1 MWPDIYCPIVCGHWH
16 SIKRC
21 RPFAFGRALFHLA
34 QRRGFLS
41 NRKSDAKEDK
51 ESGDVKAGIA
61 ELWKAMQ
68 ETNAR
73 TLGEYFSRLD
83 PEEQRIR
90 KRWTARQMYL
100 DEFEKVWAAQSPH
113 HPSLTAEWK
122 ERIHDAIFHQR
133 PLKSQKGLIGTCEL
147 EPDCRRAPRASVEAQ
162 RFRYLQKVNDL
173 EIVTPDGEIWA
184 MTDPYHADLR
194 GRLIELLDTH
204 AEIEFKSLR
213 SKLGLKKPKGS
224 EQDFAFNLEAGGEK
238 RLKGNATAVKMRK
251 VLGDEYEKLSPE
263 QLTGVVEDLL
273 EYEKPDAL
281 ARRLAK
287 RYGIA
292 PGKAEEL
299 ADVTL
304 EPNYA
309 SLSREAMQRMLPLM
323 EKGLRFAE
331 AKKEVY
337 GASAGRLG
345 LRDFLPPVLSAVP
358 QLRNPVVCRGLTE
371 LRKVVNALIR
381 QYGKPDCVRVELARD
396 LKKSR

>member
-1 MWPDIYCPIVCGHWH
+1 
-16 SIKRC
+16 
-21 RPFAFGRALFHLA
+21 
-34 QRRGFLS
+34 
-41 NRKSDAKEDK
+41 
-51 ESGDVKAGIA
+51 
-61 ELWKAMQ
+61 MQ
-68 ETNAR
+68 
-73 TLGEYFSRLD
+73 
-83 PEEQRIR
+83 
-90 KRWTARQMYL
+90 
-100 DEFEKVWAAQSPH
+100 
-113 HPSLTAEWK
+113 
-122 ERIHDAIFHQR
+122 
-133 PLKSQKGLIGTCEL
+133 
-147 EPDCRRAPRASVEAQ
+147 
-162 RFRYLQKVNDL
+162 
-173 EIVTPDGEIWA
+173 
-184 MTDPYHADLR
+184 
-194 GRLIELLDTH
+194 
-204 AEIEFKSLR
+204 
-213 SKLGLKKPKGS
+213 GS
-224 EQDFAFNLEAGGEK
+224 
-238 RLKGNATAVKMRK
+238 
-251 VLGDEYEKLSPE
+251 GDEYEKLSPE